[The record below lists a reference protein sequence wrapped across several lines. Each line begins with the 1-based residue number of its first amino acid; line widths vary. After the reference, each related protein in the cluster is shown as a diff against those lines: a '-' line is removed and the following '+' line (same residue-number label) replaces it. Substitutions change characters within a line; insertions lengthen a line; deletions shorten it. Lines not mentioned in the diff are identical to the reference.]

1 MCGNKIQQAAFH
13 SYYTHIGLE
22 QTMANTTKRGRTSTT
37 SRAHA
42 RGRTSRQT
50 TSSPFYADAIGF
62 AGSLLRSR
70 QDVGA
75 EKISDVAQSVR
86 KFATEF
92 ESLPNIQNYVSAA
105 ADQMEMLAD
114 YVSETRLETIVDD
127 ANTFARQHP
136 MATMAFAVAAGFTV
150 TRILAGDTQT
160 LRGNRNATNARNGNT
175 RNGTPRKRA
184 TSRLA
189 QRGAPRKSQANGRD
203 TAASGANA

>member
-1 MCGNKIQQAAFH
+1 M
-13 SYYTHIGLE
+13 HIGME
-22 QTMANTTKRGRTSTT
+22 HTMANTTKRRRTSPT
-37 SRAHA
+37 SGAQARRRA
-42 RGRTSRQT
+42 SRQT

-114 YVSETRLETIVDD
+114 YVSETRLENIVDD
-127 ANTFARQHP
+127 ANSFARQHP
-136 MATMAFAVAAGFTV
+136 VATMAFAVAAGFTV
-150 TRILAGDTQT
+150 TRILAGEGQS
-160 LRGNRNATNARNGNT
+160 LRGDGTATNVRNAKT
-175 RNGTPRKRA
+175 RRGTSSKRA
-184 TSRLA
+184 ATGQSNR
-189 QRGAPRKSQANGRD
+189 RAPRKSQANGRD
-203 TAASGANA
+203 TAASAANV